1 MKDDHPLACLQYRE
15 PELFRLYVSAERLH
29 HEDPAAS
36 CVKLRAYAEAIVI
49 KVCEKARLPVPK
61 NFADGL
67 ETLKS
72 RNRASGEI
80 LGWLDEL
87 RVIGNRAAHPARAE
101 DSPTATQAI
110 KVLGAAH
117 AVGAWLAT
125 AFLGVP
131 QNDVNRFVPPEPAAS
146 LLIFRDAIMSRDPEA
161 CYQVAMQ
168 LLRQENARRDEQL
181 KKFKFATVS
190 YGDAVDFFRKALC
203 KVAAARAQL
212 ALLMRAQ
219 IAKPSYP
226 EEEQHLLESA
236 AEDGEA
242 EANAELGRR
251 YLHGVDGKTVD
262 LAAALKHLE
271 AAAAQDHPDALN
283 ALGKM
288 HYDGLGTPRD
298 HQRATACI
306 RRAAEAGYP
315 LAQCNYGRLLRTS
328 ANTEQEQRSAFAWL
342 RRAAEGHCA
351 EAMYE
356 IWRAYRDGDGV
367 ELNIEKA
374 RSWLLAG
381 ADANEPRA
389 AFEMGLAYEFGDGVP
404 SNALKALRMYQ
415 RVGIREQEG
424 DKELVAQAK
433 TKMRKMVHRIRRE
446 LKDPQRH
453 SDENESND
461 RVMVHLSCDAVG
473 DPIPDFS
480 NRFAEA
486 ITGADISQT
495 PETML
500 RVMRELN
507 PAAFRDMPPD
517 SVMLGGYLAT
527 QRTRKAG
534 PNDPC
539 PCGSGKKRKKCHPK
553 TRQ

>member
-110 KVLGAAH
+110 KALGAAH
-117 AVGAWLAT
+117 AAGAWLAT
-125 AFLGVP
+125 TYLGVP
-131 QNDVNRFVPPEPAAS
+131 QNNVNRFVPPEPAAS

-168 LLRQENARRDEQL
+168 LLRQEHADRDEQL
-181 KKFKFATVS
+181 QKFKFARVN
-190 YGDAVDFFRKALC
+190 YGDAVDFFRKALF
-203 KVAAARAQL
+203 KVPAARSQL

-219 IAKPSYP
+219 IAKPNYP

-288 HYDGLGTPRD
+288 HYEGLGVP
-298 HQRATACI
+298 HNPQRATACV

-315 LAQCNYGRLLRTS
+315 LAQCNYGMLLSQS
-328 ANTEQEQRSAFAWL
+328 ANTEDEHGRAVEWL
-342 RRAAEGHCA
+342 RRSAEGHC
-351 EAMYE
+351 ETAMYE
-356 IWRAYRDGDGV
+356 LWRAYRDGRGV
-367 ELNIEKA
+367 EPNIDVA
-374 RSWLLAG
+374 RRWLLAG
-381 ADANEPRA
+381 AEANEPRA
-389 AFEMGLAYEFGDGVP
+389 AFEMGLAYELGEGVP

-415 RVGIREQEG
+415 RVGTREQEEH
-424 DKELVAQAK
+424 KELAAQAK
-433 TKMRKMVHRIRRE
+433 TKTREMVHRIRRE
-446 LKDPQRH
+446 LKDPQWH

-461 RVMVHLSCDAVG
+461 RLMVHLACDAVG

-480 NRFAEA
+480 KRFAQEF
-486 ITGADISQT
+486 TRGGAGFK
-495 PETML
+495 PEMAL
-500 RVMRELN
+500 KVMREIN
-507 PAAFRDMPPD
+507 PFAFRDMPPD
-517 SVMLGGYLAT
+517 SVMLGTYLAT
-527 QRTRKAG
+527 QGTRKAG

-553 TRQ
+553 TRK